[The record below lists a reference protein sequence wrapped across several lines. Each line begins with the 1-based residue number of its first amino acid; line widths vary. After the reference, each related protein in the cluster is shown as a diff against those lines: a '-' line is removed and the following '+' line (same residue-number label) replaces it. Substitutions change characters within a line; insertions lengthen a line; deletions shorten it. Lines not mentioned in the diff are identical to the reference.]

1 MRWSTA
7 INIHSSIYL
16 NLTRSSNFNVG
27 PYTWVSDCAALL
39 DRYWTVVRRLSFWW
53 ARPRPYNHRYLLNV
67 WCVYFVRKYVGS
79 TLTENCFVKL
89 ATGWHLPQAW
99 QRAEAKDVASEPKVQ
114 ADGWWRHCSS
124 DSHPLADGLQGIQM
138 LDRSKSLLALSL
150 FFLKKK
156 CLCCWPFHMHR
167 MVTESCFSHAVGI
180 GIA

>member
-1 MRWSTA
+1 MSLWLCWTSGQ
-7 INIHSSIYL
+7 I
-16 NLTRSSNFNVG
+16 
-27 PYTWVSDCAALL
+27 L
-39 DRYWTVVRRLSFWW
+39 DRGEKIE
-53 ARPRPYNHRYLLNV
+53 LLV
-67 WCVYFVRKYVGS
+67 GKTETLQSQVFYQCWCEYFVRKYVGL
-79 TLTENCFVKL
+79 TLTENCFVKF

-124 DSHPLADGLQGIQM
+124 ASHPLADGLQGIQM

-156 CLCCWPFHMHR
+156 CLCCWPFQMHR

>member
-1 MRWSTA
+1 MSLWLCWTSGQ
-7 INIHSSIYL
+7 I
-16 NLTRSSNFNVG
+16 
-27 PYTWVSDCAALL
+27 L
-39 DRYWTVVRRLSFWW
+39 DRGEKIE
-53 ARPRPYNHRYLLNV
+53 LLV
-67 WCVYFVRKYVGS
+67 GKTETLQSQVFYQCWCEYFVRKYVGL

-138 LDRSKSLLALSL
+138 LDRSELWLALS
-150 FFLKKK
+150 FLK
-156 CLCCWPFHMHR
+156 CLLRCWPFHMHR